1 MFPYRLLV
9 CLLTET
15 SARLGADVVRYTF
28 IVEDFHFLL
37 LASLLANLGE
47 AFHPLTGSNRT
58 LPSTA
63 VRGSVGFAGR
73 ITGQHC
79 VIQGWGGVEGRLL
92 QLGQHRGQVNQTPD
106 SGYFQDTDDA
116 GHT

>member
-1 MFPYRLLV
+1 MAFHSPTGVGTLNKTAFAARYPAYARPYRLLV

-15 SARLGADVVRYTF
+15 SARLGVDVVRYTF
-28 IVEDFHFLL
+28 IVEDLHLLL
-37 LASLLANLGE
+37 LASLLANLGDV
-47 AFHPLTGSNRT
+47 FHPLTGSNRT

-79 VIQGWGGVEGRLL
+79 VIQGWGGVEGRRLK
-92 QLGQHRGQVNQTPD
+92 
-106 SGYFQDTDDA
+106 
-116 GHT
+116 